1 MTHEPYL
8 SVVVPMYN
16 EEEIAAATL
25 RRISAF
31 LRRLDR
37 PSEILVVDDA
47 STDGT
52 MGECVRARAED
63 RAIRIIGNQSNR
75 GKGAAVR
82 EGVRASRGKFVLCI
96 DADSS
101 YPVEQAVPYIE
112 ALEREG
118 ADGAVGNRR
127 LEASRFTLS
136 PKYFPYIFQRHCM
149 GLVYNILVRAIAG
162 IRQRDTQCGFKCF
175 RGDVARLLFTKSLCD
190 RFAFDVEILFLAKK
204 RGCRIIEMPIQ
215 YLYAAQK
222 SSVSLIRDSI
232 HMSWDLLR
240 IRRNDRR
247 GLYD

>member
-1 MTHEPYL
+1 MTEPYL

-16 EEEIAAATL
+16 EEGIAAATL

-31 LRRLDR
+31 LRRLGR
-37 PSEILVVDDA
+37 PGEILVVDDA

-52 MGECVRARAED
+52 LGECARARAED
-63 RAIRIIGNQSNR
+63 PAITVIGTRTNR

-82 EGVRASRGKFVLCI
+82 EGVRASRGEFVLYT

-101 YPVEQAVPYIE
+101 YPVEQAIAYLE

-136 PKYFPYIFQRHCM
+136 PVYFPYIFQRHCM
-149 GLVYNILVRAIAG
+149 GLVYNVLVRAVTG
-162 IRQRDTQCGFKCF
+162 IGHRDTQCGFKCF
-175 RGDVARLLFTKSLCD
+175 RGDVARLLFAKSRCD
-190 RFAFDVEILFLAKK
+190 GFAFDVEILFLAKK
-204 RGCRIIEMPIQ
+204 GGCRIIEMPVQ

-222 SSVSLIRDSI
+222 SSVGLLRDSI
-232 HMSWDLLR
+232 RMSWELFA
-240 IRRNDRR
+240 IRSNDRR